1 MIKFNKHLDRLG
13 TETAFSV
20 SAEAKLWK
28 DKGHNVYP
36 FHLGDLNI
44 PTPINIREKT
54 AFFMNK
60 NKNGYCPSEGVP
72 ELRKALAKDV
82 GEKRGIKYNPNN
94 VIIQPGGK
102 PTIWKFLATVMNPG
116 DEVLYPNP
124 GYPIYESQINY
135 QGGIPIP
142 YRYYQTKKGFNIDL
156 ESIFNS
162 ITPKTKILI
171 LNNYQNPMSA
181 SSGHEELEALAEL
194 SIKHNLVVLS
204 DDAYYEIRYSDK
216 PPESI
221 LNFNGMKERTVILY
235 TFSKKFAMT
244 GWRIGASIGP
254 EPIIKHMARFN
265 INDESCT
272 NHFIQ
277 LALASVLDDDSENGS
292 NIIKK
297 LRKRRDLCVAKLNSI
312 DGLDVP
318 LPESTFYLFPN
329 VTKVMN
335 KKGYGSLEK
344 FRIDALK
351 YTGVSFCTREH
362 FGSPGQNEDQKYI
375 RLAYSG
381 ITSKQISEGLDNFT
395 NWINNNDF

>member
-1 MIKFNKHLDRLG
+1 MIKLNKQLENLG

-28 DKGHNVYP
+28 DKGHDIYP
-36 FHLGDLNI
+36 FHLGDLNFQ
-44 PTPINIREKT
+44 TPLSIREKT
-54 AFFMNK
+54 TFFMNK
-60 NKNGYCPSEGVP
+60 NKNGYCPSEGIS
-72 ELRKALAKDV
+72 ELRQALAKDV
-82 GEKRGIKYNPNN
+82 GEKRKVKYDLGN

-135 QGGIPIP
+135 QGGVALP
-142 YRYYQTKKGFNIDL
+142 YQYCQTKNGFDIDL
-156 ESIFNS
+156 DFIAKSISSN
-162 ITPKTKILI
+162 TKVLI

-181 SSGHEELEALAEL
+181 SSSKEELKALSKLA
-194 SIKHNLVVLS
+194 IKHDLWVLS
-204 DDAYYEIRYSDK
+204 DDAYYEIRYSQDS
-216 PPESI
+216 PRSI
-221 LNFNGMKERTVILY
+221 LNFPGMKERTVILY

-254 EPIIKHMARFN
+254 ESLIKHMARFN

-277 LALASVLDDDSENGS
+277 HALASMFNDGIDYGEA
-292 NIIKK
+292 IIKK
-297 LRKRRDLCVAKLNSI
+297 LIKRRDLCLEKLNSI
-312 DGLDVP
+312 NGLDIST
-318 LPESTFYLFPN
+318 PESTFYLFPN
-329 VTKVMN
+329 VSKIMLQ
-335 KKGYGSLEK
+335 KGYTNLEK

-351 YTGVSFCTREH
+351 NTGVSFCTREH
-362 FGSPGQNEDQKYI
+362 FGTPSSNEEQQYI

-381 ITSKQISEGLDNFT
+381 INRKKISEGLDKFI
-395 NWINNNDF
+395 NWIN